1 MSGTSRG
8 AERAP
13 YRLGLRADA
22 QVERRRRVLEA
33 AEALFHE
40 KGLEATGMREIA
52 QRAGVGTGTLFL
64 YAPDKRGLLR
74 LIHDEQLRLC
84 QERAFATVDPAAGL
98 VDQIVHVF
106 GAQYVYLS
114 ADTRLSL
121 QAVQEASFVPAP
133 TRDGTSFEDSDYFR
147 RRIALRQRL
156 ADLVIAQQERGT
168 VVPGV
173 DPIDVAEIAIS
184 IYVTEVR
191 EWLIGI
197 EIGNEKTDVEKGVEQ
212 LRRRLAFALS
222 SAFV

>member
-13 YRLGLRADA
+13 YRLGLRAEA
-22 QVERRRRVLEA
+22 QIERRRRVLEA
-33 AEALFHE
+33 AAALFHE

-74 LIHDEQLRLC
+74 LIHDEQLRVC
-84 QERAFATVDPAAGL
+84 QERAFATVDPGAGL

-106 GAQYVYLS
+106 GAQYAYL
-114 ADTRLSL
+114 AGDTRLSL
-121 QAVQEASFVPAP
+121 QAVQEASFVPRP
-133 TRDGTSFEDSDYFR
+133 TRDGKNFEDSDYFR

-156 ADLVIAQQERGT
+156 ADLVIAQQTRRIVT
-168 VVPGV
+168 STV
-173 DPIDVAEIAIS
+173 DPVDVAEIAIS

-191 EWLIGI
+191 EWLIAI
-197 EIGNEKTDVEKGVEQ
+197 EIGNAKADVSTGVEQ

-222 SAFV
+222 GAFA